1 MFWNDITE
9 MRKEIKHLKRSI
21 DELHCKM
28 FQGPMYCKCKN
39 QGVLTEEH
47 EGEESRLEHLES
59 LIESIKE
66 NIEDTLGDCNNSE
79 IGQIQDQLNVLISDE
94 KRLESVMI
102 AGKVL
107 DKFEDYM
114 KNVDKLNNLV
124 NEMKGMVSVTRACL
138 QEKKEFDAVLQ
149 AVKELSITAKKHFE
163 ESQKYAEY
171 AMGLHNQHFKIDA
184 LYRNLAEI
192 QGSREEKKKRVRKP
206 AS

>member
-1 MFWNDITE
+1 MFWNDIAE
-9 MRKEIKHLKRSI
+9 MRKEMRHLKRSI

-39 QGVLTEEH
+39 QGVITEEH
-47 EGEESRLEHLES
+47 EGEDSRFDN
-59 LIESIKE
+59 IESQLDEIKE
-66 NIEDTLGDCNNSE
+66 EITDEVIAGIEGC
-79 IGQIQDQLNVLISDE
+79 QDKLNDILTDS
-94 KRLESVMI
+94 KRQEAAQI

-184 LYRNLAEI
+184 LYRNLVEI
-192 QGSREEKKKRVRKP
+192 QGNREEKKKRVRKP
-206 AS
+206 VS